1 MGTTERSK
9 YDGSALRNVN
19 DALGFLRLNDTRT
32 TNENHS
38 NEVKREPKLGGP
50 TARDGSHRPSH
61 SSPRGETR
69 SVQGLP
75 AAQKSL

>member
-9 YDGSALRNVN
+9 YDGSTLRNVN
-19 DALGFLRLNDTRT
+19 DALGFLRINDTKT

-38 NEVKREPKLGGP
+38 NEVKREPKMGGP
-50 TARDGSHRPSH
+50 TAKDGSHRPSN

-75 AAQKSL
+75 AGRKSL